1 MKKNNKELFL
11 AARNGDLNGV
21 KAAMKNG
28 ADLEAKESYG
38 DTALNLAA
46 ENGHFEIVKYLIE
59 TGANIENL
67 GGAAKTPVMNA
78 AFAGHADIVM
88 LLIEK
93 GAKISNDLLSSVQM
107 KVNILEEN
115 AEAGMVTQ
123 EGVDAWKEF
132 LNYLIAERQKQD
144 KRNKE

>member
-1 MKKNNKELFL
+1 MNKNEKALFQ
-11 AARNGDLNGV
+11 AVRNGELSNV
-21 KAAMKNG
+21 ITALQNG
-28 ADLEAKESYG
+28 ASIEAKESYG

-46 ENGHFEIVKYLIE
+46 ENGHIDIVKHLVE
-59 TGANIENL
+59 AGANIENL

-78 AFAGHADIVM
+78 AFAGHGEIVIF
-88 LLIEK
+88 LIGK

-123 EGVDAWKEF
+123 EGVNAWKEF

-144 KRNKE
+144 AGK